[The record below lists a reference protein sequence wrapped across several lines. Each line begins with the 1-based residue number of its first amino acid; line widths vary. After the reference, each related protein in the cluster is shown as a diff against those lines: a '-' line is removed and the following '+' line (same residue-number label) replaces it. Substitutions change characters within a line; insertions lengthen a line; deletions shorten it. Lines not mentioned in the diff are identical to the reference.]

1 MINKLAY
8 YVFIHLILYSSA
20 ALIASDD
27 PIVIKNDFEENFRQP
42 EGIKPTIYEA
52 MDFELNQELE
62 ITEKNNIHSL
72 IVKKWL
78 DFGRVQRYFCGE
90 TAQYKISLH
99 YLDHFIGEPSI
110 NVLVNDQKVGTIKFN
125 KPEDGSKDLFTVS
138 EKTLSG
144 INIPKWSQLAFDIK
158 NDVTKERTDK
168 LHIQRVVFTPAGPY
182 QGEKIELN
190 SPEPFRI
197 FETIDEQRTARSMVS
212 NFLENAMKDID
223 ESRMTELVNLNT
235 PAEWK
240 ERQREIRSRLP
251 EYFGEFPGRTPL
263 NAKIVG
269 KIEREK
275 YVIEKVIFESQPN
288 YYCTANF
295 YVPKDRPFPVP
306 GVLITIGHKKEGKS
320 RKMYHE
326 CGLGLA
332 LKGYAALVLD
342 PMGQGERSEYFDADT
357 KEHLIELAVD
367 QHHYSGRPAF
377 LVDWTL
383 PGSRIW
389 DCIRAVDYMVSRTEV
404 DTSKLAVVGNS
415 GGGVMAMFITAVDQR
430 IKVCAAGHPGG
441 SCEGML
447 LNGGGSSVFDIYSL
461 IPPRPCRMFVGRE
474 SREEPE
480 IRPNVEF
487 LKPFYI
493 GLGVPEEFVDVSI
506 VEGLH
511 DIKKPKRE
519 SVYEWF
525 NKWFDKGNEG
535 RKESP
540 LQPEKM
546 EDLWCTESGF
556 TLISLGGETVQTL
569 NAKRADQIY
578 KPEKDLIRLKQRIA
592 RRIGYADREDSIE
605 VIAKPAGIVRT
616 ESFEAEKFIIKS
628 EKGIEVP
635 ALLLKSKNGV
645 KHKPLILHVSDK
657 GKPNQVDKL
666 SLPIALVG
674 ERYDVLSIDVRGV
687 GETDPSL
694 PLLMTPYTGFLRSQ
708 AQRDNLAI
716 NSLSLKRT
724 MLGMRTFDVLKVMD
738 YIKSREDLNSRAI
751 VLVGEGLGG
760 LWALLAASYHSDAD
774 AVVCIGTLPSYKLL
788 LNRQYYNVWNYF
800 WVPGALR
807 DFDIPD
813 LSRLVAPRRQL
824 WINPVNALAEPL
836 EKKEISLILTN
847 LEDYQFV
854 HTTDTSPNS
863 LANEIIKF
871 LHYKERP

>member
-1 MINKLAY
+1 
-8 YVFIHLILYSSA
+8 
-20 ALIASDD
+20 
-27 PIVIKNDFEENFRQP
+27 
-42 EGIKPTIYEA
+42 
-52 MDFELNQELE
+52 
-62 ITEKNNIHSL
+62 
-72 IVKKWL
+72 
-78 DFGRVQRYFCGE
+78 
-90 TAQYKISLH
+90 
-99 YLDHFIGEPSI
+99 
-110 NVLVNDQKVGTIKFN
+110 
-125 KPEDGSKDLFTVS
+125 
-138 EKTLSG
+138 
-144 INIPKWSQLAFDIK
+144 
-158 NDVTKERTDK
+158 
-168 LHIQRVVFTPAGPY
+168 
-182 QGEKIELN
+182 
-190 SPEPFRI
+190 
-197 FETIDEQRTARSMVS
+197 
-212 NFLENAMKDID
+212 
-223 ESRMTELVNLNT
+223 
-235 PAEWK
+235 
-240 ERQREIRSRLP
+240 
-251 EYFGEFPGRTPL
+251 
-263 NAKIVG
+263 
-269 KIEREK
+269 
-275 YVIEKVIFESQPN
+275 
-288 YYCTANF
+288 
-295 YVPKDRPFPVP
+295 
-306 GVLITIGHKKEGKS
+306 
-320 RKMYHE
+320 
-326 CGLGLA
+326 
-332 LKGYAALVLD
+332 
-342 PMGQGERSEYFDADT
+342 
-357 KEHLIELAVD
+357 
-367 QHHYSGRPAF
+367 
-377 LVDWTL
+377 
-383 PGSRIW
+383 
-389 DCIRAVDYMVSRTEV
+389 
-404 DTSKLAVVGNS
+404 
-415 GGGVMAMFITAVDQR
+415 
-430 IKVCAAGHPGG
+430 
-441 SCEGML
+441 
-447 LNGGGSSVFDIYSL
+447 
-461 IPPRPCRMFVGRE
+461 MFVGRE

-657 GKPNQVDKL
+657 GKPNKVDKA

-674 ERYDVLSIDVRGV
+674 ERYDVLSIDVRGI

-694 PLLMTPYTGFLRSQ
+694 PLLLTPYTGFLRSQ
-708 AQRDNLAI
+708 ARRDNLAI
-716 NSLSLKRT
+716 NSPSLKRT
-724 MLGMRTFDVLKVMD
+724 MLGMRTFDVLKVID
-738 YIKSREDLNSRAI
+738 YIKSREDLNRQSI

-760 LWALLAASYHSDAD
+760 LWSLLAASYHSDAD

-788 LNRQYYNVWNYF
+788 LNSQYYNVWNYF

-813 LSRLVAPRRQL
+813 LSRLVAPRRHL

-836 EKKEISLILTN
+836 DKKEISAILTN
-847 LEDYQFV
+847 QRDCQVVRTL
-854 HTTDTSPNS
+854 DTSPEN
-863 LANEIIKF
+863 LAKECVKF
-871 LHYKERP
+871 LQP